1 MLTAAQAREI
11 TNDSDSRIK
20 AKEKVEKLSPWIKG
34 QALKG
39 KDHLLFSIQSL
50 ELEDF
55 IVQELKS
62 LGYEIIKQK
71 FWMYGCPMYVIH
83 W

>member
-1 MLTAAQAREI
+1 MLTAKEAREI
-11 TNDSDSRIK
+11 TNDSVSRVR
-20 AKEKVEKLSPWIKG
+20 AKEKVEELSPWIKE

-39 KDHLLFSIQSL
+39 KDHLLFTVKPL

-55 IVQELKS
+55 IVQELKN
-62 LGYEIIKQK
+62 LGYGVEQSFYLYK
-71 FWMYGCPMYVIH
+71 YPMYTIY